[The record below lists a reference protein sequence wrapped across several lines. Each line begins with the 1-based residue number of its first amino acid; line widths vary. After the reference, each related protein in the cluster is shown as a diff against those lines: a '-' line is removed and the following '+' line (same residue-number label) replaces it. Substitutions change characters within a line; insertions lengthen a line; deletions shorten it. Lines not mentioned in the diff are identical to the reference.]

1 MAEAQRNIWV
11 VTKAETGEQ
20 FCKGKHIKSND
31 WDCRSEKYIY
41 TPDSKLDD
49 LALPKCQF
57 RIRSLIHAT
66 TPEAALE
73 ILGSKQGCECRF
85 KAKEKDLNSCK
96 INLLWWGIKP
106 EAENIN
112 VYEERAKKCGIVRNG
127 KVCSTPPFDNITSRY
142 GNIMFEYSM
151 TDLLEAY
158 SFQFCDRKTP
168 AFRVLGTFA
177 YKQEVMHVVLI
188 CRPDQSEDL
197 PGEIQDLPDCTPEKS
212 VIYKDGEEWVWIPD
226 TTIEKWSILPWYRRW
241 EHATFAFHLPVG
253 RTLNLNAKDGNMKFF
268 EAAHRAVFRMH
279 VSPDDMQASP
289 DFKKRYTYEEA
300 SDVLK
305 TKGIELKE

>member
-11 VTKAETGEQ
+11 VTKEEKGEQ

-31 WDCRSEKYIY
+31 RDCRSEKYIY

-49 LALPKCQF
+49 LPEQELPKCQF
-57 RIRSLIHAT
+57 RVRSLIHAT
-66 TPEAALE
+66 TPQAALM
-73 ILGSKQGCECRF
+73 ILQGCERRF
-85 KAKEKDLNSCK
+85 EAKEKDLNSCK

-106 EAENIN
+106 EAKDIN
-112 VYEERAKKCGIVRNG
+112 VYEEKAEKCGIVRNG

-158 SFQFCDRKTP
+158 SFHFCDRKTP

-188 CRPDQSEDL
+188 CRPDQLEDL
-197 PGEIQDLPDCTPEKS
+197 PGEIQGLPDCTPEKS

-226 TTIEKWSILPWYRRW
+226 TTIEKWSSYPWYRRW
-241 EHATFAFHLPVG
+241 EHATFAFHLPDG
-253 RTLNLNAKDGNMKFF
+253 RTLDLNAKDGNMKFC
-268 EAAHRAVFRMH
+268 EAAHIFRMH

-289 DFKKRYTYEEA
+289 DFNKRYTYEEA

-305 TKGIELKE
+305 TKGIELKR